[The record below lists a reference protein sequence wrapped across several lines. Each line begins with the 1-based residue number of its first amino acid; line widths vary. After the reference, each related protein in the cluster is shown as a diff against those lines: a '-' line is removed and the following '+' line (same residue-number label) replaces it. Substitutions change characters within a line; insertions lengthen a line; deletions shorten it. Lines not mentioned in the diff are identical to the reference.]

1 MSALSLTVARE
12 VRKNLQSA
20 KGIAMV
26 VLFLLG
32 GLAPALLRA
41 IFNESTR
48 GIGLD
53 QASQESIRN
62 IKLQLLTK
70 HFDGNEA
77 AAQYLVDCP
86 TTLFGL
92 FEGTLFFLPPI
103 ILLIGFDA
111 ICGETQH
118 RTLRYLVNR
127 APRPTIVAGK
137 MLGIWGVVAA
147 MTLLL
152 NLAVWVVALVQKDGT
167 LVQILSWGGRL
178 WLFSV
183 IFAGA
188 YVGLTTLLSALFR
201 TPAVALV
208 TGVAVL
214 FTMGILNLTFGFF
227 ESTKML
233 TNIFPGTYEKWLLSP
248 EPSKIAGG
256 SGVLL
261 AWAATCLLG
270 ATELVRR
277 RDA

>member
-1 MSALSLTVARE
+1 MSALTLTVARE

-32 GLAPALLRA
+32 GLAPARLRA
-41 IFNESTR
+41 LFTQSTE

-53 QASQESIRN
+53 KMGEEGLHTLKIQVLTQRFKDEN
-62 IKLQLLTK
+62 IAK
-70 HFDGNEA
+70 
-77 AAQYLVDCP
+77 YLADCP
-86 TTLFGL
+86 TTLLGL

-152 NLAVWVVALVQKDGT
+152 NVAVWVVALVQKDGT
-167 LVQILSWGGRL
+167 AAQMLSWGGRL
-178 WLFSV
+178 WVLSV
-183 IFAGA
+183 VYAGA

-214 FTMGILNLTFGFF
+214 FAMGILNLTFGFI
-227 ESTKML
+227 ESTHSL
-233 TNIFPGTYEKWLLSP
+233 TYLFPSTYEKWLLSP
-248 EPSKIAGG
+248 DPGRIAAGC
-256 SGVLL
+256 GVLL